1 MCGTYSEN
9 LRIIPETKMR
19 AYRRPPKRLPRIEGG
34 PGGHE
39 KDWIR
44 ACKGGP
50 AASSN
55 FDYSGPFTETVVMG
69 NLAVL
74 NPGKKLLWDGRNMK
88 VTNDE
93 KANAFVQPKFRDG
106 WSL

>member
-1 MCGTYSEN
+1 V
-9 LRIIPETKMR
+9 
-19 AYRRPPKRLPRIEGG
+19 EGG
-34 PGGHE
+34 VEGHE
-39 KDWIR
+39 KDWIN

-74 NPGKKLLWDGRNMK
+74 NPDKVLLWDGENMK

-93 KANAFVQPKFRDG
+93 QANAFVRPKFREG